1 MIIAAFSRR
10 ALEWALRALKPARVI
25 RVGRKSKLWYAE
37 VELGPEVHV
46 MDDSEAYCLLLE
58 VMERARGRDN
68 GRGTS

>member
-37 VELGPEVHV
+37 VEL
-46 MDDSEAYCLLLE
+46 DASEAH
-58 VMERARGRDN
+58 GSQD
-68 GRGTS
+68 T